1 MDRLRT
7 YSLPVSCESSDPGVK
22 RVQLYPLADLHR
34 PVNGNGCTASGDR
47 REVQNRDRP
56 ATLRHRAYE
65 PRAPSSIVTR
75 TEAKTDALVD
85 VLPFSP
91 GPPSFVREHHQ
102 LGLHLHVDRSNRHA
116 CFLPAPR
123 KVTFRIEQSL
133 PLPLSDVYAPTG
145 FNEVFPAPP
154 RPVTRHKIF
163 CLRRSISSPICSF
176 SLASS

>member
-65 PRAPSSIVTR
+65 PRALSSIATR
-75 TEAKTDALVD
+75 TEAKTDVLVD
-85 VLPFSP
+85 VLPFPP
-91 GPPSFVREHHQ
+91 GPPHFH
-102 LGLHLHVDRSNRHA
+102 LGADRAKNVEES
-116 CFLPAPR
+116 
-123 KVTFRIEQSL
+123 
-133 PLPLSDVYAPTG
+133 
-145 FNEVFPAPP
+145 
-154 RPVTRHKIF
+154 
-163 CLRRSISSPICSF
+163 
-176 SLASS
+176 

>member
-65 PRAPSSIVTR
+65 PRALSSIVTR
-75 TEAKTDALVD
+75 TEAKPDALVD
-85 VLPFSP
+85 VLPFPP
-91 GPPSFVREHHQ
+91 GPPHFH
-102 LGLHLHVDRSNRHA
+102 LGPRSSRDRYYIALNTRGSSEKRSKKAKIKVAENGLKIKVD
-116 CFLPAPR
+116 LL
-123 KVTFRIEQSL
+123 E
-133 PLPLSDVYAPTG
+133 
-145 FNEVFPAPP
+145 
-154 RPVTRHKIF
+154 
-163 CLRRSISSPICSF
+163 
-176 SLASS
+176 